1 MSTQWTRSEV
11 APGLHIRIVGCGG
24 DVDITGSGERTL
36 IIAGDDDLERYIR
49 EAEQIIT
56 IAGYPGDLELQLPA
70 EASLELD
77 GIAGDVEVRPRGE
90 QTQVLT
96 QFTAQGIGG
105 DLSLTGVARA
115 HLETIGGDVEL
126 HGACEEVTLGHIG
139 GDLTADSIAS
149 FRLGA
154 AGGDVILRQVGR
166 LSALGNIGGDLELAL
181 TALEADSSGTI
192 GGDATL
198 TLDPAT
204 DALITAFVGGEITGS
219 GEGWNVRR
227 GPGRIS
233 LRFGEGQR
241 RLQLTVGGDLVIR
254 GGRQAEQQ
262 SSPGEWGGFE
272 DLRGLGRELEE
283 LGRTLARDLGN
294 LGREIAREV
303 RIAGREARREM
314 REELHSSF
322 GRRPRIYGR
331 FNEHEFVFDPEQIE
345 RIKREARAA
354 AAAGIAKAQE
364 AVEQALRHF
373 PPRPPV
379 PGQPPRPPA
388 RPYTGQTVRIDRA
401 AEAPSSAE
409 STPPASPAD
418 RDAQRLAILSMV
430 HEGRLAPE
438 EAEILLRGLE
448 S

>member
-1 MSTQWTRSEV
+1 MSTPWTRSEV
-11 APGLHIRIVGCGG
+11 PSGLQVRIVGCSG
-24 DVDITGSGERTL
+24 DVDITTTDERTL
-36 IIAGDDDLERYIR
+36 IIAGEDDPERYVR
-49 EAEQIIT
+49 EADQVIT
-56 IAGYPGDLELQLPA
+56 VAGYPGDLELQLPA
-70 EASLELD
+70 DASLELD
-77 GIAGDVEVRPRGE
+77 GIAGDVALRPRGA
-90 QTQVLT
+90 QPQALT
-96 QFTAQGIGG
+96 QLTAQGIGG
-105 DLSLTGVARA
+105 DLSLSGVAHA

-126 HGACEEVTLGHIG
+126 HGACEEITLGHIG
-139 GDLTADSIAS
+139 GDLTAETIAAFS
-149 FRLGA
+149 LRA
-154 AGGDVILRQVGR
+154 AGGDVSLRHVER
-166 LSALGNIGGDLELAL
+166 LRGLGNIGGDLHLAL
-181 TALEADSSGTI
+181 TTLEADISGTI
-192 GGDATL
+192 GGDASL

-204 DALITAFVGGEITGS
+204 DALITAFVGGEISGS

-233 LRFGEGQR
+233 LRFGAGRQ

-262 SSPGEWGGFE
+262 SSPGDWSGFE

-373 PPRPPV
+373 PPRPPM

-401 AEAPSSAE
+401 AE
-409 STPPASPAD
+409 TPPAAEPTPPTSPAD

-438 EAEILLRGLE
+438 EAEILLRGLDG
-448 S
+448 